1 MTAPLYRLAQH
12 PRRTDHLAIVQPDGS
27 VASTMAIDATRAE
40 IAGKLAAQGLVLHD
54 DDTITQAEP
63 GTTRRGLVLIACAA
77 LAGTALNVAT
87 MPAAAAED
95 PDARL
100 ITAAARLIELEGELS
115 LLLLLTDVG
124 ADAPRTPELEANEAA
139 EEAVSDEHHACG
151 EWLAE
156 TPAHTLAGLQA
167 KARAIQV
174 YNAGM
179 PQNDMIGRLTASLV
193 SQMAEGI
200 AA

>member
-1 MTAPLYRLAQH
+1 MTAPLYRLAPH
-12 PRRTDHLAIVQPDGS
+12 PRRIDHLAIVQPDGT

-63 GTTRRGLVLIACAA
+63 GTTRRGLVLVACAA

-87 MPAAAAED
+87 LPAAAAQD
-95 PDARL
+95 PDAKL
-100 ITAAARLIELEGELS
+100 IATAARLIELDGEFAR
-115 LLLLLTDVG
+115 LLLLTDVDP
-124 ADAPRTPELEANEAA
+124 DAPRSPELEANEEAEQAA
-139 EEAVSDEHHACG
+139 SEEQQAAG

-156 TPAHTLAGLQA
+156 TPARTLAGLQA
-167 KARAIQV
+167 KARASQT
-174 YNAGM
+174 YNAGW
-179 PQNDMIGRLTASLV
+179 PQHDMIGRLTASLV
-193 SQMAEGI
+193 NQLAAGI